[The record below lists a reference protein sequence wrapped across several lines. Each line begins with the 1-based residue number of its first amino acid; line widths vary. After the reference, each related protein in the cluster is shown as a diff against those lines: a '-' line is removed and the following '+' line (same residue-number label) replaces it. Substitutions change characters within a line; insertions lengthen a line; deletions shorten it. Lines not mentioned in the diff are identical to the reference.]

1 MENTFELGLSG
12 QRDLSFLNKSKSD
25 ANISANEIPTLQGL
39 LDKAN
44 STAFESTESLKW
56 STMDEQ
62 NFQKE
67 IESLPTLLQKD
78 KAKAQRLI
86 GQLVSSAKEIKNTL
100 THTLTSVPIHPYERL
115 IYDYLGS
122 GFVPATIYEYS
133 VPEQFN
139 PILCLRE
146 LEKISRKT
154 SQVEM
159 THYACI
165 SAEALKPGFNG
176 SFDTEN
182 LNNIF
187 AVPTIDEQGKQT
199 FVVDKKRLTEHLK
212 FVEMAKRIPADYIV
226 KNPLAVAKVLISEF
240 IRIHKTDDLEFNDE
254 LVTNNIAMNLA
265 ELKDLMKTPTAD
277 SLKEIFGR
285 YKELNGASN
294 EYDEL
299 FNSLIETSRQ
309 KELQLLK
316 NQLM

>member
-12 QRDLSFLNKSKSD
+12 QRDLLVLNKSKSD

-39 LDKAN
+39 LAKAN

-165 SAEALKPGFNG
+165 SAEALKPGFDG

-187 AVPTIDEQGKQT
+187 AVPTKDSDGNQAFVIDKP
-199 FVVDKKRLTEHLK
+199 RLIEHLK
-212 FVEMAKRIPADYIV
+212 FVEMAKRIPAEYIV
-226 KNPLAVAKVLISEF
+226 NNPLAVAKILISEF
-240 IRIHKTDDLEFNDE
+240 IRIHKVEGMEFDDQM
-254 LVTNNIAMNLA
+254 VTNNIASSWA

-277 SLKEIFGR
+277 ALKEIFGK
-285 YKELNGASN
+285 YKELNGPST

-299 FNSLIETSRQ
+299 FNLLIETSKR
-309 KELQLLK
+309 KELQARQ
-316 NQLM
+316 N